1 MRVVRP
7 RLRIFKALLVSVL
20 VVGSLL
26 VGLAII
32 TVKVFDEWIIEEA
45 AGKNRHAEFLRTA
58 AAVSGVLSEE
68 GLRNILVLERV
79 IQNILELRP
88 GIRWLD
94 VFEIGP
100 DGATL
105 ITSSRSM
112 DRTDMLSGDNLNEIA
127 AGRSVAAFD
136 GASPERAW
144 IITAPITLNGTI
156 VGAIRGRFSI
166 TKYDEL
172 ILKQRQL
179 AILAAIGAIVL
190 TSAVFLVL
198 IRIQIHRPISQL
210 LETMEKVGSGDLS
223 LRAPLTGPLE
233 IQKLSQQ
240 FNHMLH
246 QVRAA
251 IATKESLID
260 EVRQLNATLEE
271 RVLSAVSQLRLT
283 SEKLVQSQIQ
293 AERNEKLAALGEI
306 SAVIAHEL
314 GNPLNAIS
322 GRLQLMDDTSDLP
335 QREKHLG
342 IIRAQL
348 DRMAAAIRHIL
359 DSTRL
364 DLKSGPVSLNEVVHE
379 VLSLVQTP
387 RMRFN
392 THLAH
397 DLPNVEVN
405 NLSLHGLLLNLVTNA
420 LQAMPNGG
428 VLTVTTHVTCHEVLN
443 GHVILRGPST
453 EHPMARLLVEDSG
466 RGIPPHL
473 LQRVSQPFFTTRHKE
488 GGTGLGLAICR
499 RVVASAGGRFAVK
512 SDVELGTTFTIDLPL
527 WDESTR

>member
-1 MRVVRP
+1 
-7 RLRIFKALLVSVL
+7 
-20 VVGSLL
+20 VGSLL

-32 TVKVFDEWIIEEA
+32 TVKVFDQWIIEEA

-79 IQNILELRP
+79 VQNILELRP

-112 DRTDMLSGDNLNEIA
+112 DHTDLLSLDTLKEIA

-144 IITAPITLNGTI
+144 IITAPITLNGTVV

-179 AILAAIGAIVL
+179 AILAAIGAIIF
-190 TSAVFLVL
+190 TSSVFLIL

-210 LETMEKVGSGDLS
+210 LDTMEKVGSGNLS

-240 FNHMLH
+240 FNHMLDK
-246 QVRAA
+246 VRAA

-271 RVLSAVSQLRLT
+271 RVLSAVHQLRLT
-283 SEKLVQSQIQ
+283 SEKLIQSQIQ
-293 AERNEKLAALGEI
+293 AERNEKLAAVGEM
-306 SAVIAHEL
+306 SAIIAHEL

-322 GRLQLMDDTSDLP
+322 GRLQLMDDTSDVL

-364 DLKSGPVSLNEVVHE
+364 DLKSGPVSLNEVVQE

-387 RMRFN
+387 RMTFN
-392 THLAH
+392 AHLAH

-428 VLTVTTHVTCHEVLN
+428 VLTVTTLVTCDEALN
-443 GHVILRGPST
+443 GHVILRGPSAA
-453 EHPMARLLVEDSG
+453 HPMARLLVEDSG
-466 RGIPPHL
+466 RGIPPDF
-473 LQRVSQPFFTTRHKE
+473 LQRVSQPFFTTRHHE

-499 RVVASAGGRFAVK
+499 RVIASAGGRFAVK
-512 SDVELGTTFTIDLPL
+512 SDVGMGTTFTIDLPL
-527 WDESTR
+527 WDESTI